1 LPPEK
6 GDPKPLKLQGYSA
19 RELALKLALLEL
31 ELLELALKAQGQ
43 TAQGQ
48 TAQGQTAQGQEL
60 QILSNLQDAWRSY
73 QLNNKRRPQQWHRLL
88 PLSG

>member
-31 ELLELALKAQGQ
+31 EPLELALQA
-43 TAQGQ
+43 
-48 TAQGQTAQGQEL
+48 
-60 QILSNLQDAWRSY
+60 
-73 QLNNKRRPQQWHRLL
+73 
-88 PLSG
+88 